1 MVEKVAVIRGF
12 KGFQKILTQKISSTY
27 YAGSYIKTN
36 GAATIYFWRTIGEQ
50 AMKAFIYKGLNV
62 FFDGSNPFLC
72 ATDMSDLFRRKRDE
86 FGIFLPFLRVN
97 RGESRSSGRIGTP
110 SGTCC

>member
-62 FFDGSNPFLC
+62 FFDGSNPIVSISVPLSVRGFFCTRFFLAFVC
-72 ATDMSDLFRRKRDE
+72 DCE
-86 FGIFLPFLRVN
+86 Q
-97 RGESRSSGRIGTP
+97 
-110 SGTCC
+110 

>member
-12 KGFQKILTQKISSTY
+12 KGFQKILSQKISSTY

-72 ATDMSDLFRRKRDE
+72 AIPTVLCKKHC
-86 FGIFLPFLRVN
+86 IKPYFLRIF
-97 RGESRSSGRIGTP
+97 E
-110 SGTCC
+110 

>member
-62 FFDGSNPFLC
+62 FFDGFISCLSFVVFISAVGLSGYPENFCYVFL
-72 ATDMSDLFRRKRDE
+72 A
-86 FGIFLPFLRVN
+86 
-97 RGESRSSGRIGTP
+97 
-110 SGTCC
+110 